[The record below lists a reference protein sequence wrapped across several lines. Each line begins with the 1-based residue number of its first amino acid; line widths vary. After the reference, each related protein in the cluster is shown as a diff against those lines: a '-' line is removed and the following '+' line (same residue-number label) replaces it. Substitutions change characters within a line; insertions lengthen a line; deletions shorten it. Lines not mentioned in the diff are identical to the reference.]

1 MDMDDG
7 TLSGRADT
15 AGQLADEIADL
26 LRRVDRLPS
35 LDPAQGA
42 KFSATAKTAFPSN
55 VSLPPILLLP

>member
-1 MDMDDG
+1 MGMDDG

-35 LDPAQGA
+35 LDPRSG
-42 KFSATAKTAFPSN
+42 SEILGYGEDG
-55 VSLPPILLLP
+55 LPF